1 MDQPSERPTP
11 PRPHSDDFVT
21 HTVTNQPTP
30 LTPYDAFATDLPLR
44 QALNREG
51 AAWATPEVAAF
62 GPIAGGEMMA
72 LGILANENKPTFH
85 PYDRY
90 GHRIDEVQFHPA
102 YHRLMTLGTQH
113 GVSNFNWRHADR
125 NGANVAR
132 AALFYLHCQ
141 ADQGTCCPLTMT
153 YASVASLKLSP
164 ALAQTWLPRITSD
177 AYDGSAIPAW
187 QKAGNT
193 IGMGM
198 TEKQG
203 GSDVRANTTR
213 AYPSGASGPD
223 QPYELF
229 GHKWFMSAPM
239 CDAFLIL
246 ARTDAG
252 ISCFLTPKFA
262 PGGEPNGS
270 NPRNPIRIQRLKDKL
285 GDHSNASAEVE
296 LQGAIGWMLGE
307 DGRGINTILEM
318 VALTRQDCALGSAAL
333 MRQALVQAIHHTR
346 ARQAFGKHLVQQPL
360 MQNVLADLALESEAA
375 IVLSMRLAR
384 AIDAS
389 GRDPGEAAFAR
400 LATAIGKYWICKRCA
415 PFVNEAQEC
424 LGGAGYVE
432 DSTLPRLYRQAPLNS
447 IWEGS
452 GNIQCLDVL
461 RCLAREPLSRDAF
474 FNEFKEVHGHYP
486 ALDDALKDIV
496 AALADSAN
504 LEMRSRA
511 IVERMALALQ
521 AALLIKA
528 GDAQVADAF
537 CRSRL
542 AGAHGLA
549 FGTLTQETPLAYLID
564 RAYA

>member
-1 MDQPSERPTP
+1 LEQHSAHLAH
-11 PRPHSDDFVT
+11 PRSGDFVT
-21 HTVTNQPTP
+21 HTVTNQPAP
-30 LTPYDAFATDLPLR
+30 LAPYDAFSSDLPLR
-44 QALNREG
+44 QALEREG
-51 AAWATPEVAAF
+51 GGWAAPEIAAF
-62 GPIAGGEMMA
+62 GRIAGGEMMT
-72 LGILANENKPTFH
+72 LGVLANENKPKFK

-90 GHRIDEVQFHPA
+90 GHRIDEVEFHPA
-102 YHRLMTLGTQH
+102 YHRLMALGTQH

-125 NGANVAR
+125 PGANVAR

-141 ADQGTCCPLTMT
+141 ADQGSCCPLTMT
-153 YASVASLKLSP
+153 YASVASLRVSP
-164 ALAQTWLPRITSD
+164 ALAQIWLPRVT
-177 AYDGSAIPAW
+177 AAEYDGSAIPAW

-203 GSDVRANTTR
+203 GSDVRANTTQ
-213 AYPSGASGPD
+213 AYAIGASGPD
-223 QPYELF
+223 QPYELI

-246 ARTDAG
+246 ARTNAG
-252 ISCFLTPKFA
+252 VSCFLTPKFA
-262 PGGEPNGS
+262 PGGELNA
-270 NPRNPIRIQRLKDKL
+270 IRIQRLKDKL
-285 GDHSNASAEVE
+285 GDHSNASSEVE
-296 LQGAIGWMLGE
+296 LQGALGWMLGA
-307 DGRGINTILEM
+307 DGRGVNTILEM
-318 VALTRQDCALGSAAL
+318 VALTRQDCMLGSSAL
-333 MRQALVQAIHHTR
+333 MRQALVQAIHH
-346 ARQAFGKHLVQQPL
+346 ARGRQVFGRHLVLQPL

-375 IVLSMRLAR
+375 LVLSMRLAR

-389 GRDPGEAAFAR
+389 GRDPGAAAFAR

-432 DSTLPRLYRQAPLNS
+432 DSSLPRLYRQAPLNS

-474 FNEFKEVHGHYP
+474 FAEFDGLGGDHP
-486 ALDDALKDIV
+486 ALDAALREIV
-496 AALADSAN
+496 AALDDTAN
-504 LEMRSRA
+504 LEMRSRY

-521 AALLIKA
+521 AALLIRA
-528 GDAQVADAF
+528 GDAQVSDAF

-542 AGAHGLA
+542 AGMHGLA
-549 FGTLTQETPLAYLID
+549 FGTLTQDAPLAYLID
-564 RAYA
+564 RAFA